1 MTVYVQTES
10 GSAEVFK
17 TIYVCER
24 CGRVAEIDECPA
36 HGLASRRHA
45 AEPEAIVTDDGSL
58 IVERR
63 TFQVGIYKAGEW
75 VDWAVA

>member
-36 HGLASRRHA
+36 HGLASRRQV
-45 AEPEAIVTDDGSL
+45 AEPEAIATRARLLQRSRWTSSVTASP
-58 IVERR
+58 
-63 TFQVGIYKAGEW
+63 
-75 VDWAVA
+75 